1 MLPARRNQNQVSVR
15 QTNKLNRQKR
25 IVANASRL
33 FSSIGYEKTAI
44 ELVAERSN
52 VSPATIY
59 NNFENKTGLLLAVL
73 IAEGEDA
80 QRIGERII
88 AQRRPNDVG
97 IIYRLIDMYVSHP
110 MEFMNKTCWRQA
122 LAASTASSNKKFTNE
137 YQNVDN
143 QLGNLLIHLM
153 HSLYEEQIFITQVD
167 PQSLGEIIWNNVN
180 QMFTNFISCEEMP
193 LEALKNALDRQTRAL
208 LGLAVR
214 KG

>member
-1 MLPARRNQNQVSVR
+1 MSLRQN
-15 QTNKLNRQKR
+15 NKADRQKR

>member
-1 MLPARRNQNQVSVR
+1 MGSMSLRQN
-15 QTNKLNRQKR
+15 NKADRQKR

-180 QMFTNFISCEEMP
+180 QMFTNFISCEEML